1 MKLSE
6 VLNEDRIVLDF
17 DAKKKEDAIGALVDP
32 VENGHDRDTILSEIL
47 EREKLGSTG
56 VGQGVAIP
64 HVRMDAIDEPVV
76 VFGRSAKPIDFE
88 AIDDEACSLF
98 FLVLGPTSAE
108 AQDVY
113 LKTMAKISR
122 LMRSADVRSR
132 LAEAATE
139 DEVIEIIAANEM

>member
-6 VLNEDRIVLDF
+6 SLSEERIVLDF

-32 VENGHDRDTILSEIL
+32 VVNGYDREAVLNEIL

-64 HVRMDAIDEPVV
+64 HVRMSEVEEPAV
-76 VFGRSAKPIDFE
+76 VFGRSARPIDFE
-88 AIDDEACSLF
+88 AIDDEPCSLF
-98 FLVLGPTSAE
+98 FLVLGPTSAD
-108 AQDVY
+108 AQDAY

-122 LMRSADVRSR
+122 LMRSADVRAK
-132 LAEAATE
+132 LASAGTA
-139 DEVIEIIAANEM
+139 DEVIEVIAANEA